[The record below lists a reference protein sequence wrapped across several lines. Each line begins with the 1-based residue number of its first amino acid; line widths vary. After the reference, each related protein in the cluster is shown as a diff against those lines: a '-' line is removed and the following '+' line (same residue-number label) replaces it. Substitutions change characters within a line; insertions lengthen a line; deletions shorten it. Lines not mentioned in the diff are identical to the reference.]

1 MEILGFVLGAINVV
15 ISAIVV
21 IITKVNDRL
30 ADARSAIIEEVRSVY
45 LQFGN
50 AVAAAIPDTELE
62 TGGIPDP
69 NFQGVEKAAKEL
81 ERLHCRSV
89 IDLIKLNRIKWVSDR
104 VMRFVASIVVIVII
118 SIAVG
123 IFGVKENQFTLKVV
137 FIIGIPAF
145 FFICNFMF
153 LVWIVEQMSYLK
165 KVINEYEH
173 SEY

>member
-21 IITKVNDRL
+21 IITKVNDRI
-30 ADARSAIIEEVRSVY
+30 ADARSAIKKEVCSVY
-45 LQFGN
+45 IQFGN

-81 ERLHCRSV
+81 EKLHCSSV
-89 IDLIKLNRIKWVSDR
+89 IDLIKLNRIEWVSDR

-123 IFGVKENQFTLKVV
+123 IFGLKENQFILKIVS
-137 FIIGIPAF
+137 IIGIPVF

-153 LVWIVEQMSYLK
+153 LVWIVDKMSYLK
-165 KVINEYEH
+165 KVINKYVH